1 MYRRLIFLYAAGT
14 TSTTEESATEESTT
28 EESSTEES
36 TTEEQGYDLDILNL
50 EFWIIKKIGK
60 FPIQGR
66 HPLFPLPKLHN
77 NQATDL

>member
-1 MYRRLIFLYAAGT
+1 MTAGT
-14 TSTTEESATEESTT
+14 TSTTESTAESTTESATESTIESTT
-28 EESSTEES
+28 ESEES

-66 HPLFPLPKLHN
+66 HPLSPLPELHN